1 MSGSNT
7 HTAAHMTLSC
17 EVGQLSVEGGVKVH
31 GFEESRPE
39 ELLTSVW
46 VALVTRIVEVVD
58 VLQESRDLTVF
69 I

>member
-1 MSGSNT
+1 
-7 HTAAHMTLSC
+7 MTLSC

-58 VLQESRDLTVF
+58 VLQESRDLTVS